1 MHHFSDAG
9 PLQGLLTLQNLCD
22 GMIALESAISFCQIV
37 ENQVNVF
44 PKASVSLKFMLRL
57 LQNFDSSALSA

>member
-9 PLQGLLTLQNLCD
+9 ATHTENFFV
-22 GMIALESAISFCQIV
+22 MESAISFCQIV

-57 LQNFDSSALSA
+57 L